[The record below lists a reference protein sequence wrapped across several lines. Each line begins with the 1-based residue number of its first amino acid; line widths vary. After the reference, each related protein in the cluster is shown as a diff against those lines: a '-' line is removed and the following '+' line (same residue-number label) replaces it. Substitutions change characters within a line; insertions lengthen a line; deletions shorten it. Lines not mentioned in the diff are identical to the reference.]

1 MLVSNVMI
9 IVECE
14 ILLLLVRDVGVEC
27 DAAVHE
33 FILAALVPLER
44 LAPDLLLTVYQ
55 PVLVPMMIEVYLAD
69 TAINLNDFLP
79 IVGGSGAVV
88 VLNQFELVRES
99 SAEDE
104 IVFAVLIVA
113 ANLIDNESLKVL
125 VNDHTAY

>member
-14 ILLLLVRDVGVEC
+14 ILLLLIRDVWVEC

-44 LAPDLLLTVYQ
+44 LAADLLLSVYQ
-55 PVLVPMMIEVYLAD
+55 PVLIPMMIEVYLAD

-79 IVGGSGAVV
+79 VVGGSGAVV
-88 VLNQFELVRES
+88 VLN
-99 SAEDE
+99 
-104 IVFAVLIVA
+104 
-113 ANLIDNESLKVL
+113 
-125 VNDHTAY
+125 